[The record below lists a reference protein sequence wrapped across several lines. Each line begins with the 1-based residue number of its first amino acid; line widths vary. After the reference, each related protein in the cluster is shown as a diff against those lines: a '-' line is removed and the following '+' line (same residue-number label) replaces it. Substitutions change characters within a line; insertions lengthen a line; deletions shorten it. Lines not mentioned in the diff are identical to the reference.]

1 MHDHGRTLLLR
12 IAGGGGCRLDP
23 GEEPLLAELGA
34 AGLVHRVDT
43 APRQADLQARYE
55 ALQET
60 HRRFQEAKGC
70 LERLEHRMAPRSRLG
85 GLLPAGK
92 PLPPTERDPDLLR
105 LQELLLVLDIRVPGV
120 AGPADLLARL
130 EKLRDRLV
138 VDSRTCLDR
147 LALVDRELD
156 ALQKSPAPGTQI
168 EGLGCFALTATGER
182 ALPEAGA
189 LEDLEAAFHAVAGS
203 NRHRIDDYGLFR
215 DDPAS
220 LLAFILEGQA
230 RGDRPSRVVSEFE
243 ALADAFEHMAPF
255 SEVGSMRVKNA
266 FLMRLVRAY
275 PGQPQAP
282 YLWCNRERLQGL
294 LARMADLAPASVVN
308 SRWHLLYATDLLIA
322 GPGTLPPAPLDERR
336 LQLFA
341 AVQGRLAG
349 QLQGVDVGDGQFL
362 RLAIALLHEVLPRN
376 IGNPLLLD
384 RTVAQMVEAAFEG
397 MVHAPSDLAGAGAR
411 LLFGHHL
418 AHLARFVRARVDA
431 AAEGYGRVEA
441 AFLDGDGRRAPVQ
454 VVLHATVALERCAQA
469 GLAVSPEEY
478 AGTFLRIRRRIQQ
491 HKGLARAFDGEQV
504 RAEDEPFLAAN
515 LTARAYA
522 AQAARSGSGLPGPRR
537 LPDAG
542 LAGLYEPQDRRG
554 APLLGLAFG
563 TLMLS

>member
-1 MHDHGRTLLLR
+1 MHEHGRSLLLR
-12 IAGGGGCRLDP
+12 IAGGGTLRLAE
-23 GEEPLLAELGA
+23 GEAALLAELGE

-70 LERLEHRMAPRSRLG
+70 LERLERRLAPRSRLG

-92 PLPPTERDPDLLR
+92 PLAPTERDPDLLR
-105 LQELLLVLDIRVPGV
+105 LHELLQALDIRVPGV
-120 AGPADLLARL
+120 AEPKDLPGRL
-130 EKLRDRLV
+130 EKLRDRLL
-138 VDSRTCLDR
+138 VDSRSCLDR

-156 ALQKSPAPGTQI
+156 ALQKAPAPGTQVDA
-168 EGLGCFALTATGER
+168 LGCFALTGAGER

-189 LEDLEAAFHAVAGS
+189 MEDLEAAFHAVAGS

-215 DDPAS
+215 DDPAN

-255 SEVGSMRVKNA
+255 TDVRSMRVKNA
-266 FLMRLVRAY
+266 FLMRLVRAT

-294 LARMADLAPASVVN
+294 LARMADLAPASVVS
-308 SRWHLLYATDLLIA
+308 SRWHLLYAADLLIA
-322 GPGTLPPAPLDERR
+322 GSGNALPLQEDERR
-336 LQLFA
+336 LLVFE
-341 AVQGRLAG
+341 AVQRRLID
-349 QLQGVDVGDGQFL
+349 QLQGIDVGDGQFL
-362 RLAIALLHEVLPRN
+362 RLTIALLHEVLPRN
-376 IGNPLLLD
+376 FTNPLLLD
-384 RTVAQMVEAAFEG
+384 RAVAQMVEAAFDG
-397 MVHAPSDLAGAGAR
+397 MVHAPADLAGAGTR
-411 LLFGHHL
+411 LLFGYHL

-431 AAEGYGRVEA
+431 AAQAYSRVEA
-441 AFLDGDGRRAPVQ
+441 PFTDGNGRLAPVQ
-454 VVLHATVALERCAQA
+454 VVLHALVALERCAQG
-469 GLAVSPEEY
+469 GLAVAPEEY
-478 AGTFLRIRRRIQQ
+478 AGTFLRLRRRIQQ

-504 RAEDEPFLAAN
+504 MAEDEPFLAAN

-522 AQAARSGSGLPGPRR
+522 LQAARMGGGTAARR
-537 LPDAG
+537 LPDVG

-554 APLLGLAFG
+554 APLLGLPFG

>member
-1 MHDHGRTLLLR
+1 MHEHGRTLLLR
-12 IAGGGGCRLDP
+12 IAGGGSCRLAP
-23 GEEPLLAELGA
+23 GEDALLAELGE

-70 LERLEHRMAPRSRLG
+70 LERLERRLAPRSRLG

-92 PLPPTERDPDLLR
+92 PLAPTERDPDLQR
-105 LQELLLVLDIRVPGV
+105 LHELLGTLDIRVPGV
-120 AGPADLLARL
+120 AGPMDLPARL
-130 EKLRDRLV
+130 EKLRDRLL
-138 VDSRTCLDR
+138 VDSRACLDR
-147 LALVDRELD
+147 LALLDRELD
-156 ALQKSPAPGTQI
+156 ALQKSPPPGATI
-168 EGLGCFALTATGER
+168 EPMGCFALTAAGER

-215 DDPAS
+215 DDPAN

-255 SEVGSMRVKNA
+255 GDVESTRVKNA
-266 FLMRLVRAY
+266 FLMRLVRAH

-282 YLWCNRERLQGL
+282 YLWCNRERLHGL
-294 LARMADLAPASVVN
+294 LARMADLAPASVVS

-322 GPGTLPPAPLDERR
+322 GPGTLPPAPFDERR

-341 AVQGRLAG
+341 AVQQRLAG
-349 QLQGVDVGDGQFL
+349 QLQGIDVGDGQFL
-362 RLAIALLHEVLPRN
+362 RLTIALLHEVLPRN
-376 IGNPLLLD
+376 FTNPLLLD
-384 RTVAQMVEAAFEG
+384 RAVAQMVEAAFEG
-397 MVHAPSDLAGAGAR
+397 MVHAPADLAGAGTR
-411 LLFGHHL
+411 LLFGYHL

-431 AAEGYGRVEA
+431 AAEAYGRVEA
-441 AFLDGDGRRAPVQ
+441 PFTGPEGRLAPVQ
-454 VVLHATVALERCAQA
+454 VVLHVQVVLERCAQS
-469 GLAVSPEEY
+469 GLAVAPEEY
-478 AGTFLRIRRRIQQ
+478 AGTFLRLRRRIQQ

-522 AQAARSGSGLPGPRR
+522 AQASRSGAGLPGPRR
-537 LPDAG
+537 LPDVGMAG
-542 LAGLYEPQDRRG
+542 IYEAPDRRS